1 MADLNTHYLP
11 EGAYFDADGFL
22 CRPNGMLM
30 PDGIYIDSEGG
41 MFMYQN
47 DFTKMATWSDED
59 IKHWADGLELSSL
72 DE

>member
-1 MADLNTHYLP
+1 MSEMMMFQLP

-30 PDGIYIDSEGG
+30 PDGIYIDSEGE

-47 DFTKMATWSDED
+47 DFTRFATWSDED
-59 IKHWADGLELSSL
+59 IRHWADQLEPPMP
-72 DE
+72 EE